1 MNTPYYVA
9 ATRKATEVVV
19 VEMTAPAEVVTV
31 KTVDGFRYDA
41 ILHEAKNGFA
51 VVCPFTGMRWS
62 YSDLRHN
69 PKARTSSVQL
79 ARDAVAKLT
88 REQYFDRVKRLR
100 FQFPAIAS
108 LATDNEA
115 ALKALPRFVGGAI

>member
-1 MNTPYYVA
+1 MTTEYYVA
-9 ATRKATEVVV
+9 ATRKGNEVVAFA
-19 VEMTAPAEVVTV
+19 MTAPAEVVTV
-31 KTVDGFRYDA
+31 TTTDGFRYDA
-41 ILHEAKNGFA
+41 ILHETKNGFA

-79 ARDAVAKLT
+79 ARDAVAKMT

-100 FQFPAIAS
+100 FQFPAISS
-108 LATDNEA
+108 LATDNEP
-115 ALKALPRFVGGAI
+115 ALKALPRFVGGAK